1 MNDCIMSDSMFKA
14 AVNIALRGIAE
25 RIDTIDKK
33 LDKVLE
39 EIEKERNTKFVPHS
53 DDYGNNTGET
63 E

>member
-1 MNDCIMSDSMFKA
+1 MMNDSMFRA
-14 AVNIALRGIAE
+14 AFSMALKGIIE

-39 EIEKERNTKFVPHS
+39 EIEKDRNTKFVPHS
-53 DDYGNNTGET
+53 DDYGNNAGET